1 MRQSFVCKTN
11 TACSVPGTLPGTDG
25 VVMNEV
31 NTMTILEFAIQQ
43 DVGMAAAGT
52 DGPRWIYDVN
62 GGMFSTW
69 QI

>member
-1 MRQSFVCKTN
+1 M
-11 TACSVPGTLPGTDG
+11 PGTLPGTDG

-31 NTMTILEFAIQQ
+31 NTMTILEFAIQW